1 MDGLEVATLLY
12 GKGLIARG
20 DRVKVIEAID
30 NAAISDAFEDRDE
43 DVAEEA
49 AIEAAENLDEL
60 RHIMSSLDEDDT
72 SLDGVNVKG

>member
-49 AIEAAENLDEL
+49 AIEAAEDLNEL
-60 RHIMSSLDEDDT
+60 HIMSSLDEDDT